1 MTNNLSIKTFL
12 WLLFQGISLQTFAQN
27 NLSVM
32 TYNIQYD
39 NPNDGLDQ
47 WDNRKKILTD
57 QIQFYAPDILDIQ
70 KDLLHQI
77 KYINKNLKDYK
88 YLGIGRD
95 DGGPKR

>member
-1 MTNNLSIKTFL
+1 MTNILSIKTFL
-12 WLLFQGISLQTFAQN
+12 LLLFQGISLQIFAQI

-32 TYNIQYD
+32 TYNIRYD

-47 WDNRKKILTD
+47 WDNRKKMLTG
-57 QIQFYAPDILDIQ
+57 QIQFYAPDILGIQ
-70 KDLLHQI
+70 EGLLHQI
-77 KYINKNLKDYK
+77 EYINKNLKDYK